1 LETKRKKV
9 FLIGKV
15 EFTVKY
21 GRILIS
27 KRNLDAGNTKFHLVF
42 QVWRRKNAFFAYK
55 NIFRMKFQ

>member
-1 LETKRKKV
+1 
-9 FLIGKV
+9 LIGKV